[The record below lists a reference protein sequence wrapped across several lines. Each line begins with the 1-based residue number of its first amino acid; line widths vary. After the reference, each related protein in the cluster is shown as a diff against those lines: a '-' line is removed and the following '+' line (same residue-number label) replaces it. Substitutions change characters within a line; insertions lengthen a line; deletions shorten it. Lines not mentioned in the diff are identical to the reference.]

1 MFVSDIVLTLP
12 RKDINSHQ
20 HIAHVTITEDTEAEM
35 NEQIEDLRAEFP
47 DLKVDPTK

>member
-1 MFVSDIVLTLP
+1 MFETRVTFTLP
-12 RKDINSHQ
+12 RQSINSYQ

-47 DLKVDPTK
+47 DLKVHPTK